1 MKGIADTGFLVAFAN
16 RNDRHHEWALALGE
30 GVTDPLLTCEA
41 VLAETAFHL
50 RSVALTLALVRDGL
64 VAVAFDCRENWPQL
78 TTLARRYEDRSP
90 DIADLCLIRMS
101 ELFPRHSVITVD
113 RADFRVYRRN
123 KRETIP
129 IVCPPPTSP
138 SALTIGTPP
147 VPWAHQERRMGR
159 WRAPLVAVLGGACTF
174 GCAGASP
181 PPPLDADHPL
191 TASLPA
197 IPLASFQ
204 NQALPGSLADD
215 HGVRLGGFSDLYHDP
230 RDGTNVFWTV
240 PDRGPTVAGEMGLT
254 HAVPEYNPALVKLM
268 ADASGTAVLQQIP
281 ISTPD
286 GQPVSGLPNAGETAP
301 LGPDG
306 APLAFNPNGLDPE
319 GIVRVPDGTFW
330 LAEEYGPSLVH
341 LSRDGRVLERWMP
354 RGRRS
359 PGAAYPGGGG
369 PPRGPWPPAARPRP
383 GVAGRHR
390 RGPVPLHDDGGNALD
405 PRAPARALAPCGS
418 CRSTPSSPGPCRSGS
433 TCRRLRPTVR
443 PTSPAG

>member
-1 MKGIADTGFLVAFAN
+1 
-16 RNDRHHEWALALGE
+16 
-30 GVTDPLLTCEA
+30 
-41 VLAETAFHL
+41 
-50 RSVALTLALVRDGL
+50 
-64 VAVAFDCRENWPQL
+64 
-78 TTLARRYEDRSP
+78 
-90 DIADLCLIRMS
+90 
-101 ELFPRHSVITVD
+101 
-113 RADFRVYRRN
+113 
-123 KRETIP
+123 
-129 IVCPPPTSP
+129 
-138 SALTIGTPP
+138 
-147 VPWAHQERRMGR
+147 MGR
-159 WRAPLVAVLGGACTF
+159 WLAPLVAVLGGACTI
-174 GCAGASP
+174 GCAGASA

-215 HGVRLGGFSDLYHDP
+215 HGMRLGGFSDLYHDP

-240 PDRGPTVAGEMGLT
+240 PDRGPTVAGEKGLT

-306 APLAFNPNGLDPE
+306 ELLAFNPNGLDPE

-359 PGAAYPGGGG
+359 PGAAYPVAEVLPAALGRRQPDRGLESLAVTGEGRFLYTMMEATLSPARPGESPRPVRILQVDTLLARTVSQWVYLPEAPSDGASDVPSRMTALSFVNSGTLLAVEETGAGARLYSLDLGAATSVLGGAYDPPAGG
-369 PPRGPWPPAARPRP
+369 TLDDMDAAALARADIRPVSKSLLLDLGRAAGPESRIEGLAIVDADTIAISTDDGFGLATPKTLLGFAASAAPPTPPAASRLVTIRLGEALPL
-383 GVAGRHR
+383 GR
-390 RGPVPLHDDGGNALD
+390 
-405 PRAPARALAPCGS
+405 
-418 CRSTPSSPGPCRSGS
+418 
-433 TCRRLRPTVR
+433 
-443 PTSPAG
+443 